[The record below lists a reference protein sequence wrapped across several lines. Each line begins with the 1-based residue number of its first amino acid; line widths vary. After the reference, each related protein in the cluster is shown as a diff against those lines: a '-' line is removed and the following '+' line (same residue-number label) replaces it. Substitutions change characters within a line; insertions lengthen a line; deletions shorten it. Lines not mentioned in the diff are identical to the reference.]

1 MTGTSSATQEVP
13 ALAESRPRDRAE
25 DPFGLPRRYATFGI
39 RAQLALKR
47 CLDIVGAAL
56 GLVFLSPIL
65 ASIAIA
71 IRLRTGKPILYRWR
85 VVGLRGRYF
94 TGYKFRTMERD
105 AEARRHGLESLN
117 EMAGP
122 VFKMRDDPRVTGIG
136 RLLRRFSLDEL
147 PQLWS
152 VLKGDMSLVGP
163 RPPLQT
169 EWEKFEPWQRR
180 KLAVKPG
187 ITCLWQVSG
196 RSDIRDFSEWV
207 RLDIEYIE
215 RWTTWLDLKILLATG
230 AAVVRSKGAY

>member
-1 MTGTSSATQEVP
+1 MSISSRTVRWRRWSGDGHLVCDPRGAGARGVSTARPSRGSLCASATLRDLRYPRP
-13 ALAESRPRDRAE
+13 AR
-25 DPFGLPRRYATFGI
+25 FG
-39 RAQLALKR
+39 
-47 CLDIVGAAL
+47 
-56 GLVFLSPIL
+56 
-65 ASIAIA
+65 
-71 IRLRTGKPILYRWR
+71 TGKPILYRWR

-163 RPPLQT
+163 RPPLRT
-169 EWEKFEPWQRR
+169 EWENFEPWQRR